1 MRLAAISDVH
11 LGRRQFTARHAGRNC
26 REVDIERAWHRCIDG
41 IVRSKPD
48 LVLVGGDVFE
58 HPRVNNHATAAYLA
72 GMAQLLAE
80 TEAHIIV
87 AVGNHDAAKT
97 ADVLTPLRLAEDLD
111 GFGNA
116 TSRVKIAVLPGT
128 MTAGGAQVTVLPYSV
143 GGQVACRLPEY
154 DLDRLNVLL
163 IHGPLN
169 HPALPPFYGQESPSV
184 ENLAQFFDVIVA
196 GDYHIFTELENNL
209 NCLAFYCGATERTS
223 TVWLEDGPFGWV
235 MCDTQSKTVRHVPVR
250 ARRMRDLVFE
260 VDSPEETNVLLLGLL
275 TKYQDETPERLGD
288 DLVRVTIKG
297 LEREDRS
304 QVDWP
309 TVRKLKVWCRHFQ
322 LRFQDQERES
332 ITLMDRRVERKP
344 LRDLAEKYLAGEKLE
359 VRRKALVHINPGW
372 REYEDREE

>member
-1 MRLAAISDVH
+1 MKLAAISDVH
-11 LGRRQFTARHAGRNC
+11 LGKRQFTARHAGRNC

-80 TEAHIIV
+80 TEANIIV

-111 GFGNA
+111 GFENDF
-116 TSRVKIAVLPGT
+116 TRVTIAVRPGI
-128 MTAGGAQVTVLPYSV
+128 MTVGGAQITVLPYSAE
-143 GGQVACRLPEY
+143 GPGDFRLP
-154 DLDRLNVLL
+154 DPDQDRLNVLL
-163 IHGPLN
+163 MHGPLS
-169 HPALPPFYGQESPSV
+169 HPSLPPFYGQDSPSV
-184 ENLAQFFDVIVA
+184 ANLAQFFDVIVA
-196 GDYHIFTELENNL
+196 GDYHIFTELENNHD
-209 NCLAFYCGATERTS
+209 CLAFYCGATERTS
-223 TVWLEDGPFGWV
+223 TVWLEEGPFGWV
-235 MCDTQSKTVRHVPVR
+235 LCDSLYRTVRHVPVF
-250 ARRMRDLVFE
+250 ARRMRDMVLE
-260 VDSPEETNVLLLGLL
+260 VDGPEETNVLLLGLL
-275 TKYQDETPERLGD
+275 SNYEEETPERLGD

-309 TVRKLKVWCRHFQ
+309 TVRNLKVWCRHFQ

-344 LRDLAEKYLAGEKLE
+344 LRDLAESYLAGEKPE
-359 VRRKALVHINPGW
+359 VRRKALAYINPGW
-372 REYEDREE
+372 REFEDREE